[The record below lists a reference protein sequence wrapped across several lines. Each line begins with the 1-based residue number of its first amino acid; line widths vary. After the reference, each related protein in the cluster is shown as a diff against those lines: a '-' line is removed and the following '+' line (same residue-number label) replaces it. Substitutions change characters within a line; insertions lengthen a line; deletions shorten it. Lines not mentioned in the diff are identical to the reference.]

1 MILAT
6 TTEDFRPFTDSH
18 RERVRLC
25 AEAGFK
31 HIDLSLYTLIKD
43 DPLFGDGWR
52 EAAED
57 LLSYAESLGV
67 RFVQCHAPAV
77 NCLAK
82 DGFERAVRLTERA
95 IEVCGVLGIPIMVT
109 HAGYDAV
116 ANEDAWRE
124 GNLRFYHALM
134 PAAEKNGVRV
144 LAENSAHVN
153 IKGYYLYNGK
163 ALRAFADTMCHP
175 NFGVC
180 WDTGH
185 ANMEGAQYEEILAL
199 GKSLGAVHFNDNR
212 GERDEHLLP
221 FMGTMNVNEVMHALL
236 DVGFEGPFTFEATS
250 AFRPHRFWLGNRRGF
265 PADERMTHA
274 TLDMQRAIERT
285 LYETGRAILTS
296 YGLFES

>member
-6 TTEDFRPFTDSH
+6 TTEDFRPFTDNH
-18 RERVRLC
+18 KERVRLC

-43 DPLFGDGWR
+43 DPLFGDNWR
-52 EAAED
+52 EATEE

-82 DGFERAVRLTERA
+82 DGFQRAVQFTERA
-95 IEVCGVLGIPIMVT
+95 IEICGVLRIPIMVT
-109 HAGYDAV
+109 HAGYDAA

-124 GNLRFYHALM
+124 GNLRFYRALM
-134 PAAEKNGVRV
+134 PTAEKNGVRV

-153 IKGYYLYNGK
+153 IKGYYLYDGK
-163 ALRAFADTMCHP
+163 ALRAFADEMNHP

-185 ANMEGAQYEEILAL
+185 ANMEGAQYEEILTLGNAL
-199 GKSLGAVHFNDNR
+199 GAIHFNDNR

-236 DVGFEGPFTFEATS
+236 DIGFAGPFTFEATS
-250 AFRPHRFWLGNRRGF
+250 AFRPHRFWLGNRREF
-265 PADERMTHA
+265 PEDERMTHA

-296 YGLFES
+296 YGLFEG

>member
-1 MILAT
+1 MLLAT
-6 TTEDFRPFTDSH
+6 TTEDFHPFTDSH
-18 RERVRLC
+18 KERVRLC
-25 AEAGFK
+25 AEAGFRY
-31 HIDLSLYTLIKD
+31 IDLSLYTPAEG
-43 DPLFGDGWR
+43 DPLFGDVWR
-52 EAAED
+52 EAAEE
-57 LLSYAESLGV
+57 LLSYADSLGV

-77 NCLAK
+77 NCLADYGK
-82 DGFERAVRLTERA
+82 AVTLTERA
-95 IEVCGVLGIPIMVT
+95 IEICGVLHIPIMVT
-109 HAGYDAV
+109 HAGYDAT
-116 ANEDAWRE
+116 ADEDTWRE
-124 GNLRFYHALM
+124 GNLRFYRALM
-134 PAAEKNGVRV
+134 PAAVACSVCV
-144 LAENSAHVN
+144 LVENSAHVN
-153 IKGYYLYNGK
+153 IKGYHLYDGK
-163 ALRAFADTMCHP
+163 ALRAFADAMSHP

-185 ANMEGAQYEEILAL
+185 ANMEGAQYEEILTL

-250 AFRPHRFWLGNRRGF
+250 AFRPHRFWLGNRRDF